1 MVTVFKFNLYIVN
14 YFPPYFSDGR
24 GQVKQPGHLGNPSKS
39 WNYFY
44 NPHFFFVVVQILS
57 GINTGGPVSAL
68 S

>member
-1 MVTVFKFNLYIVN
+1 MVTVFKFKLYIVN

-44 NPHFFFVVVQILS
+44 NPHFFS
-57 GINTGGPVSAL
+57 
-68 S
+68 